1 MADLSYEDRTPYTLI
16 METIVEDEFSR
27 LTYEADLKV
36 LTITWKNKKLTFEEY
51 KKPFNIALEF
61 MTRKRVDNYISDIR
75 DQGIISPEYRK
86 WLQEVA
92 MPEAAKAGLKRVVG
106 VANVNIFKQYYI
118 NNVFQSAKKF
128 GIPFKMFN
136 TIEEAKKWFSEFEK
150 G

>member
-1 MADLSYEDRTPYTLI
+1 
-16 METIVEDEFSR
+16 METIFDNEAAT
-27 LTYEADLKV
+27 LTYEEGLKV
-36 LTITWKNKKLTFEEY
+36 LTITWKPRKLTFEEY
-51 KKPFNIALEF
+51 KKPFRIALDY
-61 MTRKRVDNYISDIR
+61 MTKKPVDNYISDIR
-75 DQGIISPEYRK
+75 EQGIIGPDYRK

-136 TIEEAKKWFSEFEK
+136 SIEEAKKWFNEFETK

>member
-1 MADLSYEDRTPYTLI
+1 
-16 METIVEDEFSR
+16 METIFEDDYSK
-27 LTYEADLKV
+27 LTYEEDLKV

-51 KKPFNIALEF
+51 QKPFKTALEF
-61 MTRKRVDNYISDIR
+61 MGKKPVENYISDIR
-75 DQGIISPEYRK
+75 DQGIISPEFRR

-128 GIPFKMFN
+128 GMPFKMFN
-136 TIEEAKKWFSEFEK
+136 TIEEAKKWFREFGNK
-150 G
+150 Q

>member
-1 MADLSYEDRTPYTLI
+1 
-16 METIVEDEFSR
+16 METILNDEVAT
-27 LTYEADLKV
+27 LTYEEDLKV
-36 LTITWKNKKLTFEEY
+36 LTIAWKHKKLTFEEY
-51 KKPFNIALEF
+51 QKPFRIALDYMTKKP
-61 MTRKRVDNYISDIR
+61 VYNYISDIR
-75 DQGIISPEYRK
+75 DQGIIGPDFRK

-136 TIEEAKKWFSEFEK
+136 TSKKPKNGSK
-150 G
+150 NLSQRVSHTALLLHL

>member
-1 MADLSYEDRTPYTLI
+1 
-16 METIVEDEFSR
+16 METIFENEFAA
-27 LTYEADLKV
+27 LTYEEDLKL
-36 LTITWKNKKLTFEEY
+36 LTITWKNSKLTFEEY
-51 KKPFNIALEF
+51 QRPFQIALAYMGKKP
-61 MTRKRVDNYISDIR
+61 VDNYISDIR

-150 G
+150 NS